1 MRLLVVHAGQRYR
14 FLNIDSST
22 RDGSLVITVRREG
35 ESRITYQWGTRP
47 EVQTPVQ
54 AELPPGRLKNKKIT
68 IHQSGRINFHDIGR
82 SIYIEPLTAIT
93 KTTCIYRYRIPKISR
108 LTPFNSAPAAEDCD
122 FDLNT
127 LADESLSFSLFVG
140 PTNVASNTHAVKL
153 AYLSRYALLIA
164 LDTETYI
171 PPSDFLEHFVI
182 LKPESGTVGSQVMSE
197 DQALIAYHQALNE
210 TKELVIY
217 GPNGAGVWQVVFAV
231 PMRIAPKMTV
241 EFDDL
246 TLYVDE
252 EDIERDLRV
261 ATAMVKFKVRSR
273 ATKAVVKTPVAFRS
287 ISLDAEL

>member
-47 EVQTPVQ
+47 ELQPPVQ
-54 AELPPGRLKNKKIT
+54 AELPPDRLKNKKIT
-68 IHQSGRINFHDIGR
+68 IHQSGRINFHDIKR

-93 KTTCIYRYRIPKISR
+93 NTTCIYRYRIPKISR
-108 LTPFNSAPAAEDCD
+108 LTPFNSAPAAEDCE
-122 FDLNT
+122 FDLSA
-127 LADESLSFSLFVG
+127 LVDESHSFSLFCG
-140 PTNVASNTHAVKL
+140 PTNVASNTHSVKL
-153 AYLSRYALLIA
+153 AYLNGYALLIA
-164 LDTETYI
+164 RDTETYI
-171 PPSDFLEHFVI
+171 PPSNFLEHFVT

-210 TKELVIY
+210 TRELVIY

-231 PMRIAPKMTV
+231 PMRIAPKLTI
-241 EFDDL
+241 ELDDS

-252 EDIERDLRV
+252 KDIERDLRV
-261 ATAMVKFKVRSR
+261 ETAMVRFKVRNR
-273 ATKAVVKTPVAFRS
+273 ATKAVVQRPVTFRS
-287 ISLDAEL
+287 ISLDANL